1 MRHLIFIL
9 CFFIN
14 FKLLYSNDNL
24 TNSKASSEILPVNSV
39 YKVNNDYYFNIRI
52 VLEKGWKTYWKNPGD
67 AGLPIQIDWGNLDPD
82 EYEILFPYPKG
93 SFDNSILTIGYQNTV
108 NFPVRIKFKNSQD
121 RIKQIITLNYLVCKE
136 ICIPI
141 SEKKQI
147 NIYKQN
153 IKISEEFIS
162 TFKKVPK
169 NNLSEFEIYNVE
181 SLGSNKLK
189 ASLKSNKDFQLES
202 IFVYSEESSLTV
214 NILDK
219 SKNIIEISSETQLEA
234 LTKPIQIVFDNGS
247 SVNEIQFTK
256 NNLKQKHNI
265 IYFYFIA
272 FIGGLI
278 LNFMPC
284 VLPII
289 SIKLLSF
296 SSMIQKNKKK
306 IRLSSLNIVLGII
319 SSFLFLGL
327 LVIFLKTL
335 GSQVGWGF
343 HFQNKTF
350 LVFITFIIFLFTL
363 NLLGYFE
370 LLLPR
375 SLNDKFNNFIIN
387 NHKYKE
393 FLGGVFSTLLATPC
407 SAPFLGTAVGFSMLG
422 SPIIIISIFFFISIG
437 FSIPYLLCIL
447 FPNIINVIPKP
458 GEWMIKFRFFLGF
471 LLLLSTGWLLNLLE
485 LNLIFIFV
493 FLSIILIA
501 SIIKGK
507 SKKQLFFISFTIIL
521 LFSTISYFNKSKE
534 NLKWEKFNES
544 KIYDY
549 IKKNEIVFLDVTAD
563 WCITCQVNKITTI
576 NSKKINRI
584 FLENEIRLIQAD
596 WTKKDPKILEFI
608 SKFGR
613 FGIPV
618 NIIFSKKFNEGILLP
633 EILSQDILTKDLRK
647 VLNEN

>member
-24 TNSKASSEILPVNSV
+24 TNSKASSEILPSNSV

-67 AGLPIQIDWGNLDPD
+67 AGLPIQIDWGNSEPD
-82 EYEILFPYPKG
+82 DYEILFPYPKG
-93 SFDNSILTIGYQNTV
+93 SIDNSILTIGYQNTV
-108 NFPVRIKFKNSQD
+108 NFPVRIKFKNNQD
-121 RIKQIITLNYLVCKE
+121 KIKQIITLNYLVCKE

-141 SEKKQI
+141 SEKKKI
-147 NIYKQN
+147 NINKQN
-153 IKISEEFIS
+153 VKKSEEFRS
-162 TFKKVPK
+162 TFKKVPR
-169 NNLSEFEIYNVE
+169 NNLSEYEIYNVKF
-181 SLGSNKLK
+181 LGSNKLK
-189 ASLKSNKDFQLES
+189 ASLRSNEDFQLES

-219 SKNIIEISSETQLEA
+219 SKNIIEISSETPLEA

-247 SVNEIQFTK
+247 SVNEIQFIK
-256 NNLKQKHNI
+256 NNLRQKHNI

-296 SSMIQKNKKK
+296 SSMIQQNKKK

-327 LVIFLKTL
+327 LVIFLKAL

-350 LVFITFIIFLFTL
+350 LIFITVIIFLFTL

-422 SPIIIISIFFFISIG
+422 SPIIIISIFFFHIDRI
-437 FSIPYLLCIL
+437 FYPIPDVY
-447 FPNIINVIPKP
+447 
-458 GEWMIKFRFFLGF
+458 
-471 LLLLSTGWLLNLLE
+471 
-485 LNLIFIFV
+485 
-493 FLSIILIA
+493 
-501 SIIKGK
+501 
-507 SKKQLFFISFTIIL
+507 FISQH
-521 LFSTISYFNKSKE
+521 Y
-534 NLKWEKFNES
+534 
-544 KIYDY
+544 
-549 IKKNEIVFLDVTAD
+549 
-563 WCITCQVNKITTI
+563 
-576 NSKKINRI
+576 
-584 FLENEIRLIQAD
+584 
-596 WTKKDPKILEFI
+596 
-608 SKFGR
+608 
-613 FGIPV
+613 
-618 NIIFSKKFNEGILLP
+618 
-633 EILSQDILTKDLRK
+633 
-647 VLNEN
+647 

>member
-1 MRHLIFIL
+1 M
-9 CFFIN
+9 
-14 FKLLYSNDNL
+14 
-24 TNSKASSEILPVNSV
+24 
-39 YKVNNDYYFNIRI
+39 
-52 VLEKGWKTYWKNPGD
+52 
-67 AGLPIQIDWGNLDPD
+67 
-82 EYEILFPYPKG
+82 
-93 SFDNSILTIGYQNTV
+93 
-108 NFPVRIKFKNSQD
+108 
-121 RIKQIITLNYLVCKE
+121 
-136 ICIPI
+136 
-141 SEKKQI
+141 
-147 NIYKQN
+147 
-153 IKISEEFIS
+153 
-162 TFKKVPK
+162 
-169 NNLSEFEIYNVE
+169 
-181 SLGSNKLK
+181 
-189 ASLKSNKDFQLES
+189 
-202 IFVYSEESSLTV
+202 
-214 NILDK
+214 
-219 SKNIIEISSETQLEA
+219 
-234 LTKPIQIVFDNGS
+234 
-247 SVNEIQFTK
+247 
-256 NNLKQKHNI
+256 
-265 IYFYFIA
+265 
-272 FIGGLI
+272 
-278 LNFMPC
+278 
-284 VLPII
+284 
-289 SIKLLSF
+289 
-296 SSMIQKNKKK
+296 
-306 IRLSSLNIVLGII
+306 
-319 SSFLFLGL
+319 
-327 LVIFLKTL
+327 
-335 GSQVGWGF
+335 
-343 HFQNKTF
+343 
-350 LVFITFIIFLFTL
+350 
-363 NLLGYFE
+363 GYFE

-437 FSIPYLLCIL
+437 FSIPYILCIL
-447 FPNIINVIPKP
+447 FPNIIKVIPKP

-507 SKKQLFFISFTIIL
+507 FKKQLFFISFTIIL
-521 LFSTISYFNKSKE
+521 LSSTVSYLNKSKE

-544 KIYDY
+544 NVYDY

-563 WCITCQVNKITTI
+563 WCITCQINKITTI

-584 FLENEIRLIQAD
+584 FLENEIKLIQAD